1 MYKIIKIA
9 IETKIEKFDAFLID
23 PEKVLKTSWGHKN
36 FLRGSWGPILFG
48 VKRSDILK
56 H

>member
-23 PEKVLKTSWGHKN
+23 PEKVLKTSWGHETIW
-36 FLRGSWGPILFG
+36 RGSWGPILFG
-48 VKRSDILK
+48 VKKSDILK

>member
-1 MYKIIKIA
+1 MYIITEMA
-9 IETKIEKFDAFLID
+9 IETNIEKFDAFLID
-23 PEKVLKTSWGHKN
+23 PEKVLKTSWGHEN

-48 VKRSDILK
+48 VKKSDILK